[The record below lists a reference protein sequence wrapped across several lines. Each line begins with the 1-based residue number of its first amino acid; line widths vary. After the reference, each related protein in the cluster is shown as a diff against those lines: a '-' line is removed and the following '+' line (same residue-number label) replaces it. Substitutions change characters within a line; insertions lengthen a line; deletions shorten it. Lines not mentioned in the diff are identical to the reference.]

1 MQFKQ
6 YPSYKN
12 SGVEWLGDV
21 PEHWDLKRFKYI
33 LEEVNER
40 SELGDETLLS
50 VSEYYGV
57 KPRKETIDEGD
68 ILSRAE
74 SLSGYKKCKSGDL
87 VMNIMLAWKRGLG
100 ITKFDGIVSPAY
112 AVFRLFSHNYS
123 EDYIHYLLRTDT
135 YTNYFKSFSTGV
147 MDSRLR
153 LYPEYFGNLTNISP
167 SLKEQ
172 NQIVSFLDTETARI
186 DNLIAKQ
193 EKLIELLEE
202 QRKSIISHAVTK
214 GLDPNAPMKDSG
226 VEWLGEVPE
235 HWVVLKNIHL
245 LNFSTG
251 LSITKANLQESG
263 IPCVSYGEVHSKLGF
278 EFNPEVDD
286 VKFVSDEYLSTSRNC
301 LLNQGDFVFADTSE
315 DFEGSGNFS
324 YLNSKTQAFA
334 GYHTV
339 IARLKSNQN
348 PRFLAYVFDSNA
360 HRKQIQTLVKGI
372 KVFSITQ
379 TILKDVYS
387 WIPPIVEQNQIV
399 EVLDGKCK
407 NIDELISK
415 QNGLI
420 ENLKEYRSSIIS
432 HAVTGKIDVREHAE

>member
-6 YPSYKN
+6 YPSYKD
-12 SGVEWLGDV
+12 SGEEWLGKV
-21 PEHWDLKRFKYI
+21 PEHWPSLRFKYFLHEKKSKQNMNLPFGAI
-33 LEEVNER
+33 SFGEVVYKEEKTNLTE
-40 SELGDETLLS
+40 ELKSKYQEVIEGEFLINPLNLNYDLKSLRTALS
-50 VSEYYGV
+50 
-57 KPRKETIDEGD
+57 TIDVVV
-68 ILSRAE
+68 S
-74 SLSGYKKCKSGDL
+74 SGYIVVDISNNSNEKSYL
-87 VMNIMLAWKRGLG
+87 K
-100 ITKFDGIVSPAY
+100 
-112 AVFRLFSHNYS
+112 
-123 EDYIHYLLRTDT
+123 YLLYIFDIKKMKTLGAGIRQTITFTDIG
-135 YTNYFKSFSTGV
+135 NCIVNLPPKS
-147 MDSRLR
+147 
-153 LYPEYFGNLTNISP
+153 
-167 SLKEQ
+167 EQ
-172 NQIVSFLDTETARI
+172 AQIANFLDTETARI

-235 HWVVLKNIHL
+235 HWVVLKNRHL

-432 HAVTGKIDVREHAE
+432 HAVTGKIDVREYAE